1 MKQLITTLAL
11 ALAVL
16 GLTAAPAQ
24 ATNDRETVTMTWYLP
39 AGVNPNTDPF
49 TSWWPQTAAPV
60 QDVWCQH
67 DTYRYD
73 TKKHRAIVDGLADDG
88 LLTLDQYG
96 TPEDA
101 AVYLSHTFTFC
112 NPKPEPSPTPTP
124 TDTTPEPTPTP
135 TETTP
140 EPTPTPSDTPS
151 ETPSETPSTTPST
164 TPETSSST
172 TSPSPKRPALVQTDV
187 PAELAATGPSSTTPL
202 LMLAGGL
209 LAAGVAL
216 VLARRTRKH

>member
-1 MKQLITTLAL
+1 MKKLITTLAL
-11 ALAVL
+11 GLAVL

-67 DTYRYD
+67 DTYRYG
-73 TKKHRAIVDGLADDG
+73 TKKDRAIVDGLADDG
-88 LLTLDQYG
+88 LLTLVKG
-96 TPEDA
+96 VPEDQ

-124 TDTTPEPTPTP
+124 PYVLIEASFDLHDHE
-135 TETTP
+135 
-140 EPTPTPSDTPS
+140 S
-151 ETPSETPSTTPST
+151 
-164 TPETSSST
+164 
-172 TSPSPKRPALVQTDV
+172 ALTALEGAA
-187 PAELAATGPSSTTPL
+187 AEIRAQIEEVRCWHS
-202 LMLAGGL
+202 
-209 LAAGVAL
+209 
-216 VLARRTRKH
+216 ARRRTGR